1 VSLPCHCT
9 VSARSIRHRGRSRV
23 SRRRPCR
30 RPCPDERGR
39 LPGHTGLVRPPL
51 SLSLRLPRIEDPPL
65 LLRAFGDEDAPLI
78 QDVSADPLI
87 PLITTVPTEPAAAA
101 ARAFIARQHDR
112 ATRGEGYSFAI
123 ADLAGGAAVGQIGLW
138 LRDLAQGRASIG
150 YWVAGRHR
158 GRGIARHALR
168 MISRWG
174 LGLPGVHRL
183 ELYVE
188 PRNEASWRAA
198 ERAGYQREGLLRS
211 WQAVGGERRDMYM
224 YSLLPPGRR

>member
-1 VSLPCHCT
+1 VPP
-9 VSARSIRHRGRSRV
+9 G
-23 SRRRPCR
+23 RRRP
-30 RPCPDERGR
+30 PDERGR
-39 LPGHTGLVRPPL
+39 LPGHTVLVRLPPGRP
-51 SLSLRLPRIEDPPL
+51 LRLPRIEDPPL
-65 LLRAFGDEDAPLI
+65 LLRAFADEDVPLI

-87 PLITTVPTEPAAAA
+87 PLITTVPTKPGAAA

-138 LRDLAQGRASIG
+138 LHDLPQGRASIG